1 MSCRDPYCHM
11 EAFIEEDQIDQTVDG
26 LCQMVTVM
34 MVDDTGE
41 VDPVAC
47 PLTASQARTLAF
59 ELLVCAEH
67 ADTLTRELEAGR

>member
-34 MVDDTGE
+34 MVDDTG
-41 VDPVAC
+41 
-47 PLTASQARTLAF
+47 
-59 ELLVCAEH
+59 
-67 ADTLTRELEAGR
+67 